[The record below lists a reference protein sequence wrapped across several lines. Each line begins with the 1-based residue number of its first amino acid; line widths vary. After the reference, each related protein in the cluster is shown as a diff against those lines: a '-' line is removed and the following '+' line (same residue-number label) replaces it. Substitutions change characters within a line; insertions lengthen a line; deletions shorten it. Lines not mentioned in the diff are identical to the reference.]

1 MILPSSVCVILYQVD
16 EGLDYDRARANFW
29 VMDEHGKLPM
39 RLRAQMRVY
48 FRMIAR
54 VRVPIA
60 Y

>member
-1 MILPSSVCVILYQVD
+1 MLYQVD

-29 VMDEHGKLPM
+29 VMDEQGKSPM

-48 FRMIAR
+48 LRMFAR

-60 Y
+60 H